1 MKKVLDTKY
10 LKIAL
15 YTIFVIVVSILAYR
29 LSSKSDNIMPY
40 ITSFFK
46 SIFSIFEPIIYG
58 LIIAYLMN
66 PSMSFFERHFSI
78 FFKPHSIK
86 HYRAIRTLSILI
98 VYICLFG
105 TIILSVKF
113 LIPQI
118 LNNLSVLA
126 NNIPTYINEFKS
138 FLGDLERQVSDTL
151 VTIPPDLISQIFD
164 MLDIS
169 NIISINSLSVF
180 FDKAILSTVSITGAL
195 LDWVI
200 AFIVAI
206 YALSQKETFINGSK
220 RIIYALFKSS
230 TANKIIS
237 ISEESNQLMI
247 KFFVGKSIDS
257 LIIGIMC
264 FVGLSLLKNPY
275 ALLLAFIVGLFN
287 MIPYFGPFIGA
298 IPAVIIT
305 LFEGLGPAVAVAL
318 FILALQQFDGLIL
331 GPKII
336 GDSLGITP
344 FWIISGVTIG
354 GGLAGALGMF
364 FACPILAVLLLTIN
378 RWLDKKLGEKAI
390 SLPQLSVDEVIPT
403 YRDPVAK
410 ISLSKPFSSKK
421 KTNK

>member
-1 MKKVLDTKY
+1 MKKMLDTKY

-15 YTIFVIVVSILAYR
+15 YTIFVVIVSILAYR

-40 ITSFFK
+40 ISSFIK
-46 SIFSIFEPIIYG
+46 SIFAIFAPIVYG
-58 LIIAYLMN
+58 LVIAYLMN
-66 PSMSFFERHFSI
+66 PSMSFFERHISRFI
-78 FFKPHSIK
+78 QPHSIK
-86 HYRAIRTLSILI
+86 QHKAIRTLSIII

-105 TIILSVKF
+105 TIFLSIRF

-118 LNNLSVLA
+118 LNNLSTLG
-126 NNIPTYINEFKS
+126 NNIPFYVEEFQNFLATLENE
-138 FLGDLERQVSDTL
+138 VSTTL
-151 VTIPPDLISQIFD
+151 VAIPPDFIGKFFD
-164 MLDIS
+164 TLDIS
-169 NIISINSLSVF
+169 NFISLNALSTV
-180 FDKAILSTVSITGAL
+180 FDKLILSTVSITGLL

-206 YALSQKETFINGSK
+206 YALGQKETFINGTK
-220 RIIYALFKSS
+220 RLIYALFKPL

-237 ISEESNQLMI
+237 ISEESNELMI

-257 LIIGIMC
+257 LIIGILC
-264 FVGLSLLKNPY
+264 FLGLSLFRNPY
-275 ALLLAFIVGLFN
+275 ALLLSFIVGIFN

-305 LFEGLGPAVAVAL
+305 LFEGLPAAVIVAI
-318 FILALQQFDGLIL
+318 FILFLQQFDGLIL

-354 GGLAGALGMF
+354 GGLAGAVGMF

-378 RWLDKKLGEKAI
+378 RWLDKRLDDKSI
-390 SLPQLSVDEVIPT
+390 NLPQLHVDEVVPIIK
-403 YRDPVAK
+403 DPVSH
-410 ISLSKPFSSKK
+410 ISLTKQKFPPKK
-421 KTNK
+421 